1 MDPFLVAVIALS
13 AGAVFGAANSVFGWI
28 KNNNAFSPREFAIT
42 VVTGII
48 AGIGLVYLELNN
60 LVAVETNFELL
71 QALGGLALGIFG
83 VNFLRTVGTEAIRST
98 QTTESTPTT

>member
-1 MDPFLVAVIALS
+1 MDSFLVAVIALS
-13 AGAVFGAANSVFGWI
+13 AGALFGAANSVLGWI

-42 VVTGII
+42 VITGII

-60 LVAVETNFELL
+60 LIQVQDNFQLL

-83 VNFLRTVGTEAIRST
+83 VNFVRTVASEAIKQ
-98 QTTESTPTT
+98 QTTS